1 MNKTNFKQY
10 DTRWAK
16 LGYPKSPYFI
26 KDCGCGEVSIA
37 NIIIEMDK
45 YANQTPKTIQPYCVQ
60 FAAPNGNGTYFSG
73 ITTMMK
79 HYGLTEVQEH
89 QTMASLWKELAKGD
103 RVAIYLMGNKAAGSN
118 NVKWTSSAHFVASV
132 GYKYE
137 KGDHWVY
144 MKDSNTTSASRNG
157 WISYTG
163 NLKGDVSRVWSG
175 KLNGR
180 LYGEPYYPST
190 PYTGGL
196 PSATVKK
203 GSTGTNVKH
212 VQNFLNWCINA
223 KLAVDGDCGNNTD
236 KAIRAWQT
244 QYSKE
249 YGIAVDGVFGN
260 KSIASAKQIVAKY
273 APAPIPTDPLEKWYE
288 ALKAQYEWSKN
299 STYKWVNPPTIENS
313 KTKCTCIA
321 LPACALQRLGIFE
334 TGQWF
339 YLNLDTGKI
348 NGNAADYVKAHPEIF
363 EIIYPNKTIAQL
375 GDSIKKGDIVAYTGT
390 RGHIMVYKG
399 MVNGKP
405 IFDTMGNKNNHPI
418 GININV
424 PTYADRKINMIVR
437 LKKVTR

>member
-1 MNKTNFKQY
+1 MSNSSLVTYKHIVKSKSKGRGKFTLQKIFVHHMAGNLTVKQ
-10 DTRWAK
+10 
-16 LGYPKSPYFI
+16 
-26 KDCGCGEVSIA
+26 CGSVFDSREASA
-37 NIIIEMDK
+37 
-45 YANQTPKTIQPYCVQ
+45 
-60 FAAPNGNGTYFSG
+60 
-73 ITTMMK
+73 
-79 HYGLTEVQEH
+79 HYGINGKNIGQYVDEADTAWHCGNFSWNQR
-89 QTMASLWKELAKGD
+89 SIGIELANDGGSSTNWHVSDTTINTAIKLIADICKRNNIKKLNYTGD
-103 RVAIYLMGNKAAGSN
+103 M
-118 NVKWTSSAHFVASV
+118 
-132 GYKYE
+132 
-137 KGDHWVY
+137 
-144 MKDSNTTSASRNG
+144 
-157 WISYTG
+157 TG
-163 NLKGDVSRVWSG
+163 NLCMHKWVCSTACPGPYLSKQFERIAKGVNEM
-175 KLNGR
+175 LT
-180 LYGEPYYPST
+180 PYYPST
-190 PYTGGL
+190 PYTGGI
-196 PSATVKK
+196 PNATVKK

-212 VQNFLNWCINA
+212 LQNFLNWCINA

-339 YLNLDTGKI
+339 YLSLDTGKI